1 MDWHS
6 KSASANLTSP
16 LPDREAS
23 LPSYDPCVL
32 APIAAVFGALLVA
45 YLLGTFPTADL
56 VAAATGKD
64 LSREGSG
71 NPGATNA
78 YRVAGRRAGATV
90 LLGDLVKGALAT
102 FFGLAIGGLVDPG
115 GQGPRAL
122 GYACALAAVLG
133 HCYPAFRLKRG
144 GRGVASAGGALL
156 VLEPVVLIVA
166 FTCWALVAR
175 MTRAASLASLGLSL
189 GIPAALVA
197 LGRPTVELAFVL
209 AMAAI
214 VMIRH
219 APNIARLL
227 RGEER
232 TLPG

>member
-1 MDWHS
+1 
-6 KSASANLTSP
+6 
-16 LPDREAS
+16 
-23 LPSYDPCVL
+23 VL
-32 APIAAVFGALLVA
+32 AAILAVFGALAVA

-90 LLGDLVKGALAT
+90 LVGDLVKGAMAAL
-102 FFGLAIGGLVDPG
+102 FGLAIGGLVDPG
-115 GQGPRAL
+115 GEGAKAL

-156 VLEPVVLIVA
+156 VLEPVVLVIA
-166 FTCWALVAR
+166 FVSWALVAR
-175 MTRAASLASLGLSL
+175 VTRAASLASIGLCL

-197 LGRPTVELAFVL
+197 LRRPPVELAFVL

-214 VMIRH
+214 VLIRH
-219 APNIARLL
+219 APNIGRLL

>member
-1 MDWHS
+1 MPVTR
-6 KSASANLTSP
+6 L
-16 LPDREAS
+16 
-23 LPSYDPCVL
+23 YDPCVL
-32 APIAAVFGALLVA
+32 PVIAAAVAALAVA

-56 VAAATGKD
+56 VAGATGKD

-78 YRVAGRRAGATV
+78 YRVAGRRAGAMV
-90 LLGDLVKGALAT
+90 LLGDLLKGALAT
-102 FFGLAIGGLVDPG
+102 FFGLAVGGLIDPG
-115 GQGPRAL
+115 GQGARTL
-122 GYACALAAVLG
+122 GYACGLAAVLG

-156 VLEPVVLIVA
+156 VLEPIVLIAA
-166 FTCWALVAR
+166 FTCWAVLAR
-175 MTRAASLASLGLSL
+175 ATRRASLASIGLCV

-197 LGRPTVELAFVL
+197 LRRPLVELAFVL
-209 AMAAI
+209 AMAVI
-214 VMIRH
+214 VVIRH
-219 APNIARLL
+219 APNIARLR

>member
-1 MDWHS
+1 ML
-6 KSASANLTSP
+6 A
-16 LPDREAS
+16 
-23 LPSYDPCVL
+23 VL
-32 APIAAVFGALLVA
+32 AGVLGALLVA

-56 VAAATGKD
+56 VAGASGRD

-90 LLGDLVKGALAT
+90 LVGDLLKGAIAA
-102 FFGLAIGGLVDPG
+102 FFGLAVGGLIDPG
-115 GQGPRAL
+115 GQGARTL
-122 GYACALAAVLG
+122 GYGCALAAVLG

-156 VLEPVVLIVA
+156 VLEPVVLILS
-166 FTCWALVAR
+166 FTCWALAAR
-175 MTRAASLASLGLSL
+175 LTRAASLASIGLAL
-189 GIPAALVA
+189 GIPLALVV
-197 LGRPTVELAFVL
+197 LGRPNEELAFVL
-209 AMAAI
+209 AMAVI
-214 VMIRH
+214 VLIRH
-219 APNIARLL
+219 APNISRLL

>member
-1 MDWHS
+1 M
-6 KSASANLTSP
+6 
-16 LPDREAS
+16 
-23 LPSYDPCVL
+23 L
-32 APIAAVFGALLVA
+32 AALAAVIGALLVA
-45 YLLGTFPTADL
+45 YLIGTFPTADL
-56 VAAATGKD
+56 VAAGSGKD

-90 LLGDLVKGALAT
+90 LIGDLLKGAIAT
-102 FFGLAIGGLVDPG
+102 FFGVGVGGLVDPG
-115 GQGPRAL
+115 GQGARTL

-133 HCYPAFRLKRG
+133 HCYPVLRLKRG

-156 VLEPVVLIVA
+156 VLEPVVLIIA

-175 MTRAASLASLGLSL
+175 VTRAASLASIGLAV
-189 GIPAALVA
+189 GIPGTLVV
-197 LGRPTVELAFVL
+197 LRRPTVELAFVL
-209 AMAAI
+209 AMATI
-214 VMIRH
+214 VLIRH
-219 APNIARLL
+219 APNIARLI

>member
-1 MDWHS
+1 MPIVS
-6 KSASANLTSP
+6 SP
-16 LPDREAS
+16 YDPGM
-23 LPSYDPCVL
+23 LPSL
-32 APIAAVFGALLVA
+32 AAVVGALLVA

-56 VAAATGKD
+56 VAGATGKD

-90 LLGDLVKGALAT
+90 LIGDLLKGAIAA
-102 FFGLAIGGLVDPG
+102 FFGLAIGGLIDPG
-115 GQGPRAL
+115 GQGARTL

-133 HCYPAFRLKRG
+133 HCYPAFRLQRG
-144 GRGVASAGGALL
+144 GRGVASAGGALI
-156 VLEPVVLIVA
+156 VLEPIVLLVS

-175 MTRAASLASLGLSL
+175 VTRAASLASIGLAL
-189 GIPAALVA
+189 GIPATLVV
-197 LGRPTVELAFVL
+197 LRRPTEELAFVL

-214 VMIRH
+214 VLIRH
-219 APNIARLL
+219 APNIVRLM

>member
-1 MDWHS
+1 M
-6 KSASANLTSP
+6 AAAL
-16 LPDREAS
+16 
-23 LPSYDPCVL
+23 
-32 APIAAVFGALLVA
+32 AAVLGALSVA

-56 VAAATGKD
+56 VAGATGKD

-90 LLGDLVKGALAT
+90 LIGDLLKGAIAA
-102 FFGLAIGGLVDPG
+102 FFGLAVGGLVDPG
-115 GQGPRAL
+115 GQGARTL

-133 HCYPAFRLKRG
+133 HCYPALRLKRG

-156 VLEPVVLIVA
+156 VLEPIVLIVA
-166 FTCWALVAR
+166 FTCWAVVAR
-175 MTRAASLASLGLSL
+175 LTRAASLASIGLAV

-197 LGRPTVELAFVL
+197 LGRPTEELAFVV
-209 AMAAI
+209 AMA
-214 VMIRH
+214 VVVLIRH
-219 APNIARLL
+219 APNIARLM